1 MNLKNRGKN
10 MTEEYKIPPFL
21 NQIVIIAV
29 VILAFIGM
37 KYIAPIMGP
46 VLISIFIAILI
57 YPFLMWLKK
66 KGFSYNISI
75 LITIVATFV
84 LGAGLLA
91 ILVDS
96 LSQLAAAA
104 PNITIDPDSILATYA
119 NQIIQFLLSNI
130 PFEDIAGIIEIGF
143 FLLFAIIFLIYE
155 LPYVKSRLI
164 KGFGKDSPSLKNT
177 FDLIRDFI
185 EYFVIRIK
193 VNLFA
198 AVGFFGV
205 FLLFDINFAIL
216 WGILTFVLGFIP
228 YIGIMLAAIPPILI
242 AWAKYGIWGALGITI
257 LFVIINT
264 IAESFVFPKLTGKG
278 LQISVY
284 IVFISLFIWGWLMGL
299 IGMFLAVP
307 LTIVVIKY
315 LDNFEETRW
324 LALLM
329 TTDDEEKKEEVENE
343 ENPS

>member
-1 MNLKNRGKN
+1 

>member
-1 MNLKNRGKN
+1 

-29 VILAFIGM
+29 IILAFIGL
-37 KYIAPIMGP
+37 KFIAPILGP
-46 VLISIFIAILI
+46 ILISIFIALLI
-57 YPFLMWLKK
+57 YPFLTWLMKRR
-66 KGFSYNISI
+66 GFSYNTSI
-75 LITIVATFV
+75 LITIVVTFV
-84 LGAGLLA
+84 LGAALLA

-104 PNITIDPDSILATYA
+104 SNITIDPNSFLGTYA

-130 PFEDIAGIIEIGF
+130 PLENIAGIIEIGA

-164 KGFGKDSPSLKNT
+164 NGLGADSPTLKST
-177 FDLIRDFI
+177 FDLVGDFI

-198 AVGFFGV
+198 AVGFFAV
-205 FLLFDINFAIL
+205 FLMFDINFAVL

-228 YIGIMLAAIPPILI
+228 YIGIMLAAIPPVLI
-242 AWAKYGIWGALGITI
+242 AWAKYGIWGALSITV

-264 IAESFVFPKLTGKG
+264 IAESYVFPKLTGKG
-278 LQISVY
+278 LQMSVY
-284 IVFISLFIWGWLMGL
+284 VVFVSLFIWGWIMGFA
-299 IGMFLAVP
+299 GMFLAVP
-307 LTIVVIKY
+307 LTLIVIKY
-315 LDNFEETRW
+315 LEKFDETRW

-329 TTDDEEKKEEVENE
+329 TSEGEEEKDDVEKE

>member
-1 MNLKNRGKN
+1 MA
-10 MTEEYKIPPFL
+10 EEYKIPPFL
-21 NQIVIIAV
+21 HQIVIIAV
-29 VILAFIGM
+29 IILAFIGM
-37 KYIAPIMGP
+37 KYIAPILGP
-46 VLISIFIAILI
+46 VLISIFIAVLI

-75 LITIVATFV
+75 LITLVATFV

-91 ILVDS
+91 VVVDS

-104 PNITIDPDSILATYA
+104 STITIDPDSFLATYA
-119 NQIIQFLLSNI
+119 NQIIQFLFTNI
-130 PFEDIAGIIEIGF
+130 PLENIAGMVEIGF

-155 LPYVKSRLI
+155 LPYVKSRLV
-164 KGFGKDSPSLKNT
+164 KGFGENSPSLKNT
-177 FDLIRDFI
+177 LDLIGEFI

-198 AVGFFGV
+198 AVGFLAV

-242 AWAKYGIWGALGITI
+242 AWAKYGIWGALGITV

-264 IAESFVFPKLTGKG
+264 IAESYVFPKLTGKG

-284 IVFISLFIWGWLMGL
+284 VVFVSLFIWGWLLGFA
-299 IGMFLAVP
+299 GMFLAVP
-307 LTIVVIKY
+307 LTLVVIKY
-315 LDNFEETRW
+315 LENFEETHW

-329 TTDDEEKKEEVENE
+329 TTEDEEEKEKVEKEET
-343 ENPS
+343 PS

>member
-1 MNLKNRGKN
+1 MP
-10 MTEEYKIPPFL
+10 EEYKIPPFL
-21 NQIVIIAV
+21 HQIVIIAV
-29 VILAFIGM
+29 IILAVIGM
-37 KYIAPIMGP
+37 KFIAPILGP

-75 LITIVATFV
+75 LITIVATFL

-104 PNITIDPDSILATYA
+104 PSITIDPNSLLATYA

-130 PFEDIAGIIEIGF
+130 PLENIAGFIEIGF
-143 FLLFAIIFLIYE
+143 FLLFAVIFLIYE
-155 LPYVKSRLI
+155 LPYAKSRLE
-164 KGFGKDSPSLKNT
+164 KGFGEDSPALKHT
-177 FDLIRDFI
+177 LGLVGDFI

-198 AVGFFGV
+198 ALGFFGV
-205 FLLFDINFAIL
+205 FLLFDINFAVL

-242 AWAKYGIWGALGITI
+242 AWAKFGIWGALGITV

-284 IVFISLFIWGWLMGL
+284 VVFISLFVWGWLMGL

-315 LDNFEETRW
+315 LENFEETQW

-329 TTDDEEKKEEVENE
+329 TTDDEEEKEEVEKE
-343 ENPS
+343 KNPS

>member
-1 MNLKNRGKN
+1 

-21 NQIVIIAV
+21 NQIIIIAV
-29 VILAFIGM
+29 IILAFIGM
-37 KYIAPIMGP
+37 KYIAPILGP

-104 PNITIDPDSILATYA
+104 PTITIDPNSLLATYA

-143 FLLFAIIFLIYE
+143 FLLFAVIFLIYE

-177 FDLIRDFI
+177 FDLIGDFI

-205 FLLFDINFAIL
+205 FLLFDINFAVL

-284 IVFISLFIWGWLMGL
+284 VVFISLFVWGWLMGL

-315 LDNFEETRW
+315 LENFKETRW

-329 TTDDEEKKEEVENE
+329 TTDDEEEKKEEVEKE

>member
-1 MNLKNRGKN
+1 MA
-10 MTEEYKIPPFL
+10 EEYKIPPFL

-29 VILAFIGM
+29 IILAFIGI
-37 KYIAPIMGP
+37 KYIAPILGP
-46 VLISIFIAILI
+46 VLLSIFICLLI

-66 KGFSYNISI
+66 KGFSYNVSI
-75 LITIVATFV
+75 IITIVLTFF

-91 ILVDS
+91 VLVNS
-96 LSQLAAAA
+96 LSQLVAAA
-104 PNITIDPDSILATYA
+104 PTITIDPNSFLATYA

-130 PFEDIAGIIEIGF
+130 PYENIAGFIEIGF
-143 FLLFAIIFLIYE
+143 FLLFAVIFLIYE

-164 KGFGKDSPSLKNT
+164 KGFGEDSPSLKHT
-177 FDLIRDFI
+177 FDLVGDFI

-198 AVGFFGV
+198 AVGFFAV
-205 FLLFDINFAIL
+205 FLLFDIDFAVL

-228 YIGIMLAAIPPILI
+228 YIGIMLAAVPPILI
-242 AWAKYGIWGALGITI
+242 AWAKYGIWAALGITV

-264 IAESFVFPKLTGKG
+264 IAESYVFPKLTGKG
-278 LQISVY
+278 LQMSVY
-284 IVFISLFIWGWLMGL
+284 VVFISLFVWGWVMGL

-307 LTIVVIKY
+307 LTLVIIKY
-315 LDNFEETRW
+315 LENFDDTRW

-329 TTDDEEKKEEVENE
+329 TTEDEEEKAEKE
-343 ENPS
+343 

>member
-1 MNLKNRGKN
+1 MNLKNGGKN
-10 MTEEYKIPPFL
+10 VTEEYKIPPFL

-29 VILAFIGM
+29 IIIAFIGM
-37 KYIAPIMGP
+37 KYVAPILGP
-46 VLISIFIAILI
+46 VLISVFIAILI

-75 LITIVATFV
+75 LITIMTTFV
-84 LGAGLLA
+84 LGVGLLA

-104 PNITIDPDSILATYA
+104 PNIKINPDSFLGTYA
-119 NQIIQFLLSNI
+119 NQITQFLLSNI
-130 PFEDIAGIIEIGF
+130 PLENIAGFIEISF
-143 FLLFAIIFLIYE
+143 FLLFAVIFLIYE
-155 LPYVKSRLI
+155 LPYVKSRLV
-164 KGFGKDSPSLKNT
+164 KGFGKDSPTLKHT
-177 FDLIRDFI
+177 FDLVGDFI

-198 AVGFFGV
+198 AVGFLSIY
-205 FLLFDINFAIL
+205 LLFDINFAVL

-228 YIGIMLAAIPPILI
+228 YIGIMLAAIPPILL
-242 AWAKYGIWGALGITI
+242 AWAKYGIWGALGITV

-264 IAESFVFPKLTGKG
+264 IAESYIFPKLTGKG

-315 LDNFEETRW
+315 LDNFKETHW

-329 TTDDEEKKEEVENE
+329 TTGDEKEKEKVEKE
-343 ENPS
+343 

>member
-1 MNLKNRGKN
+1 

-29 VILAFIGM
+29 IILAVIGM
-37 KYIAPIMGP
+37 NYIAPILGP
-46 VLISIFIAILI
+46 LLLSIFIALLI

-66 KGFSYNISI
+66 KGFSYNVSI
-75 LITIVATFV
+75 LITIVTTFV

-96 LSQLAAAA
+96 LSQLAASAS
-104 PNITIDPDSILATYA
+104 NITIDPNSFLGTYA
-119 NQIIQFLLSNI
+119 NQIIQFLLSNV
-130 PFEDIAGIIEIGF
+130 PLENIAGIIEIGV

-155 LPYVKSRLI
+155 LPYVKSRLV
-164 KGFGKDSPSLKNT
+164 KGFGADSSSLKST
-177 FDLIRDFI
+177 FDLIGDFI

-198 AVGFFGV
+198 AVGFFAV
-205 FLLFDINFAIL
+205 FLLFDINFAVL
-216 WGILTFVLGFIP
+216 WAILTFILGFIP

-242 AWAKYGIWGALGITI
+242 AWAKFGIWGALGITV

-264 IAESFVFPKLTGKG
+264 IAESYVFPKLTGKG
-278 LQISVY
+278 LQMSVY
-284 IVFISLFIWGWLMGL
+284 VVFVSLFIWGWIMGFA
-299 IGMFLAVP
+299 GMFLAVP
-307 LTIVVIKY
+307 LTLVVIKY
-315 LDNFEETRW
+315 LEKFDETRW

-329 TTDDEEKKEEVENE
+329 TTEDEEEKDDVEKE

>member
-1 MNLKNRGKN
+1 

-21 NQIVIIAV
+21 HQIVIIAV
-29 VILAFIGM
+29 IILAIMGIKFV
-37 KYIAPIMGP
+37 APILGP

-66 KGFSYNISI
+66 KGFSYNVSI
-75 LITIVATFV
+75 LITIIATFL
-84 LGAGLLA
+84 LGAGLLT

-104 PNITIDPDSILATYA
+104 PNITIDPDSLLATYA

-143 FLLFAIIFLIYE
+143 FLLFAVIFLIYE

-164 KGFGKDSPSLKNT
+164 KGFGKDSPSLKKT
-177 FDLIRDFI
+177 LDLVGDFI

-198 AVGFFGV
+198 AVGFFAV
-205 FLLFDINFAIL
+205 FLMFEINFAVL

-242 AWAKYGIWGALGITI
+242 AWAKYGIWGAVGITV

-264 IAESFVFPKLTGKG
+264 IAESFVFPKLTSKG

-284 IVFISLFIWGWLMGL
+284 VVFISLFAWGWLMGL

-315 LDNFEETRW
+315 LENFNETRW
-324 LALLM
+324 LAFLM
-329 TTDDEEKKEEVENE
+329 TTEDEIEEEKKKEVEKE
-343 ENPS
+343 KNPS

>member
-1 MNLKNRGKN
+1 

-29 VILAFIGM
+29 IILAFIGM
-37 KYIAPIMGP
+37 KYIAPILGP

-66 KGFSYNISI
+66 KGFSYNVSI

-104 PNITIDPDSILATYA
+104 PTITIDPNSILATYA

-143 FLLFAIIFLIYE
+143 FLLFAVIFLIYE

-205 FLLFDINFAIL
+205 FLLFDINFAVL

-315 LDNFEETRW
+315 LDNFKETRW

-329 TTDDEEKKEEVENE
+329 TTDDEEEKEEIEKE

>member
-1 MNLKNRGKN
+1 MP
-10 MTEEYKIPPFL
+10 EEYKIPPFL

-29 VILAFIGM
+29 IILAVIGM

-143 FLLFAIIFLIYE
+143 FLLFAVIFLIYE

-205 FLLFDINFAIL
+205 FLLFDINFAVL

-315 LDNFEETRW
+315 LYSFEETRW

-329 TTDDEEKKEEVENE
+329 TTDDEGEKEEVKKE

>member
-1 MNLKNRGKN
+1 MP
-10 MTEEYKIPPFL
+10 EEYKIPPFL

-29 VILAFIGM
+29 IILAVIGM

-143 FLLFAIIFLIYE
+143 FLLFAVIFLIYE

-205 FLLFDINFAIL
+205 FLLFDINFAVL

-315 LDNFEETRW
+315 LYSFEETRW

-329 TTDDEEKKEEVENE
+329 TTDGEEEKEEVKKE

>member
-1 MNLKNRGKN
+1 MP
-10 MTEEYKIPPFL
+10 EEYKIPPFL

-29 VILAFIGM
+29 IILAVIGM
-37 KYIAPIMGP
+37 KYIAPVLGP
-46 VLISIFIAILI
+46 VLISIFIAMMI

-75 LITIVATFV
+75 LITILVTFL

-104 PNITIDPDSILATYA
+104 PTITIDPNSLLATYA
-119 NQIIQFLLSNI
+119 NQIIQLLLSNI
-130 PFEDIAGIIEIGF
+130 PLENIAGFIEIGF
-143 FLLFAIIFLIYE
+143 FLLFAVIFLIYE
-155 LPYVKSRLI
+155 LPYVKSRLE
-164 KGFGKDSPSLKNT
+164 KGFGKDSPALKHT
-177 FDLIRDFI
+177 FELVGDFI

-198 AVGFFGV
+198 AVGFFAV
-205 FLLFDINFAIL
+205 FLMFDINFAVL

-264 IAESFVFPKLTGKG
+264 IAESYVFPKLTGKG
-278 LQISVY
+278 LQMSVY

-307 LTIVVIKY
+307 LTIIVIKY
-315 LDNFEETRW
+315 LENFKETRW

-329 TTDDEEKKEEVENE
+329 TTDEEEEKDDVEKE